1 MGSTKSENGE
11 STRRSLVIT
20 SESALTP
27 DELIGLINNHT
38 EWKAS
43 RSQHLAVMV
52 EKGEVQIE
60 LKRMGDHA
68 FKTVNVS
75 PQDGEHRH
83 VPIEEDALSEL
94 APALESLNKTVAWVL
109 ADKDKITT
117 RK

>member
-1 MGSTKSENGE
+1 MVSTKIDDGE

-27 DELIGLINNHT
+27 EELIDQINAHT

-43 RSQHLAVMV
+43 RSQHFAVVV
-52 EKGEVQIE
+52 EKGDVRIE
-60 LKRMGDHA
+60 LKRMGEHA

-83 VPIEEDALSEL
+83 VPIDQDALSAL
-94 APALESLNKTVAWVL
+94 APALESLDKTVAWVL

-117 RK
+117 GT